1 MGKPATKRLRR
12 AKQREGYWKTEN
24 AARSIWDALES
35 QQRNSALQ
43 FFHAAQQWRRH
54 FADWKDIPRE
64 GIAER
69 VRLMLKH
76 SRSYNATAVLP

>member
-12 AKQREGYWKTEN
+12 AKQDEGYWRTVN
-24 AARSIWDALES
+24 AVRSIWQAHES

-43 FFHAAQQWRRH
+43 FYHAAQQWRRH
-54 FADWKDIPRE
+54 FADWKDIPRA

-69 VRLMLKH
+69 VRLLLKH
-76 SRSYNATAVLP
+76 ARSYDATAVLP